1 MYFGINYLAL
11 VLLKINELMMVVQIP
26 YLKYPSTEN
35 MPVLKDG

>member
-26 YLKYPSTEN
+26 YLKYPLSEN
-35 MPVLKDG
+35 MPVLEDG